1 MDPAADALRRINTRI
16 DRLEEV
22 VDRLLDAWQKAKPVE
37 PAPVPKPEPA
47 HTGWITDRVPEDGDG
62 DRQGNVQVP
71 PRDGGRGV
79 CIVHYL
85 GVYPGTPWTPIGPNP
100 GPWDPHTFDRNGWIR
115 SRLPT
120 ATDTGYAGQVLI
132 PAGEGYETANIH
144 HLLIVPGQPWAP
156 WASGPS
162 SYQP

>member
-1 MDPAADALRRINTRI
+1 MDPAAEALRRHI
-16 DRLEEV
+16 EEV
-22 VDRLLDAWQKAKPVE
+22 VDSRLDAWQKATAIATPPQPE
-37 PAPVPKPEPA
+37 PAPP
-47 HTGWITDRVPEDGDG
+47 GWIIDRVPTAEDGDFE
-62 DRQGNVQVP
+62 DEVKVP
-71 PRDGGRGV
+71 ARFGV
-79 CIVHYL
+79 GYTLTDWKHVH
-85 GVYPGTPWTPIGPNP
+85 PGTPWSRTGSEP
-100 GPWDPHTFDRNGWIR
+100 GPWDPHTFDRNGWIS

-132 PAGEGYETANIH
+132 PAGDGYDTATIH